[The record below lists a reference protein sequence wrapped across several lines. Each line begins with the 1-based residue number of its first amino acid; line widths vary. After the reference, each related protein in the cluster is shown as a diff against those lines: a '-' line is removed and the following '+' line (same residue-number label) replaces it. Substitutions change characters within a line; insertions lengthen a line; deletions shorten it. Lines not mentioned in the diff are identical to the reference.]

1 MPGLTTMCV
10 LTELK
15 IGDLE
20 EKKKQGRGNE
30 GEGKKK
36 RKSRGLHGGVEG
48 LAESRRVQLLRS
60 RSGW

>member
-20 EKKKQGRGNE
+20 EKKKRQRERG
-30 GEGKKK
+30 
-36 RKSRGLHGGVEG
+36 
-48 LAESRRVQLLRS
+48 
-60 RSGW
+60 